1 MRTTTNKKLYR
12 TISLITDLFQLQL
25 CLYCL
30 KKSRNTFSIEFFKSQ
45 VQVLICCA
53 LNVPG
58 LPVIN
63 LQLWQ
68 FLCLCQVNVK
78 TFQTVFFIVTHRQQ
92 LQHWL
97 FFFLAHVSVAL
108 GLNKLIWSTMVTS
121 LIKCLTACG
130 CGISPPEHLRCFKSF
145 SLHVARCENNNCG
158 WTNVCRNVK
167 VTHTLNMMKWVSLSL
182 FFYSSYFSIPSLSLP
197 ASLLLPFLTSIMYS
211 DTPIHCSLFSLCV
224 SIVPR
229 PSLFF
234 HFCPEFKMSSRNLEI
249 DGFFNKSQP

>member
-1 MRTTTNKKLYR
+1 MLKPSKLYFSLSR
-12 TISLITDLFQLQL
+12 TDSSF
-25 CLYCL
+25 
-30 KKSRNTFSIEFFKSQ
+30 NTGF
-45 VQVLICCA
+45 
-53 LNVPG
+53 
-58 LPVIN
+58 
-63 LQLWQ
+63 
-68 FLCLCQVNVK
+68 
-78 TFQTVFFIVTHRQQ
+78 
-92 LQHWL
+92 

-182 FFYSSYFSIPSLSLP
+182 FFYSSYFSISSLSLP
-197 ASLLLPFLTSIMYS
+197 ASLVTFLNFYYVLRHS
-211 DTPIHCSLFSLCV
+211 DSLFFIFTLCLNR
-224 SIVPR
+224 S
-229 PSLFF
+229 PSFSFF